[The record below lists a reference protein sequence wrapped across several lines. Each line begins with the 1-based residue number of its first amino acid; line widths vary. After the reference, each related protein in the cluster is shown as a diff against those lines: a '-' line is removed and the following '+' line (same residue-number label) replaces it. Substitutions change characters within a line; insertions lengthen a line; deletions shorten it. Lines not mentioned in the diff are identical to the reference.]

1 MICAKWQCYV
11 IGWCS
16 IDDIAGFCII
26 LSASVSQIQ
35 LYSKKSAFWKK
46 NVKTLWK
53 NNPKCAARN
62 QALEKK
68 QKMQIRKA
76 KEMQRKMQRTT
87 CFFSVWLAFFCIF
100 IRKNKPKKNAFD
112 FLWPFFAFSFAFFN
126 CSITFAFSFAFFAF
140 SKYFFLHLLGGL
152 VLHLLFFNCVFFR
165 IILSGWHKS
174 TIFPCDYDIEW
185 QTCSARIINPNKKVL
200 VQLSLRILWCQENRW
215 WWTRHCG
222 RTFGASWQGQ
232 HLTILTY
239 FDFPKSNQRDKCSQF
254 PSSLIERLPR
264 TLMSDSLYT
273 TLCLTMKS
281 LRRSRVYLTLFDYIW
296 LHLTQMRKT
305 WSCDMH
311 CRHAKAAL
319 YNHQSV

>member
-87 CFFSVWLAFFCIF
+87 CFFSVWLAFFAFLFGKTSQKKMHLIF
-100 IRKNKPKKNAFD
+100 CGL
-112 FLWPFFAFSFAFFN
+112 FLPF
-126 CSITFAFSFAFFAF
+126 
-140 SKYFFLHLLGGL
+140 LLL
-152 VLHLLFFNCVFFR
+152 FWIAQLHLLFRLLF
-165 IILSGWHKS
+165 L
-174 TIFPCDYDIEW
+174 
-185 QTCSARIINPNKKVL
+185 L
-200 VQLSLRILWCQENRW
+200 
-215 WWTRHCG
+215 
-222 RTFGASWQGQ
+222 
-232 HLTILTY
+232 
-239 FDFPKSNQRDKCSQF
+239 F
-254 PSSLIERLPR
+254 PSTFFCI
-264 TLMSDSLYT
+264 
-273 TLCLTMKS
+273 C
-281 LRRSRVYLTLFDYIW
+281 W
-296 LHLTQMRKT
+296 G
-305 WSCDMH
+305 
-311 CRHAKAAL
+311 A
-319 YNHQSV
+319 

>member
-1 MICAKWQCYV
+1 MKKQSKMRC
-11 IGWCS
+11 
-16 IDDIAGFCII
+16 
-26 LSASVSQIQ
+26 
-35 LYSKKSAFWKK
+35 KKSGFRK
-46 NVKTLWK
+46 
-53 NNPKCAARN
+53 
-62 QALEKK
+62 
-68 QKMQIRKA
+68 KA
-76 KEMQRKMQRTT
+76 KNANTKSKRNATKNAKNDLLFFCLT
-87 CFFSVWLAFFCIF
+87 CFFLHFYSEKQAKKMHLIFCGL
-100 IRKNKPKKNAFD
+100 
-112 FLWPFFAFSFAFFN
+112 FLPFLLLFSIAQ
-126 CSITFAFSFAFFAF
+126 
-140 SKYFFLHLLGGL
+140 
-152 VLHLLFFNCVFFR
+152 LHLLFRLLFLLFPSTFFCICWGPSFTFAFFQLRFFR